1 MLENFINLL
10 LNLAR
15 ELGYAGIIIGMT
27 LESCFIPF
35 PSEVVMIPAGYLAQ
49 KGEMNAVLAVL
60 CGVFGSVL
68 GALINY
74 GICYFWGR
82 AFVLK
87 WGRFVGITE
96 AKFAKFEA
104 FFNKHGEFST
114 FTCRLLPGIRQYISM
129 PAGLVRMNLSR
140 FVLFTALGSGLW
152 VSILVAL
159 GYFVGE
165 NEEVLKVYLHEILI
179 AIIAFVVLLSVVYI
193 LVKKPFGRGKGEN
206 KD

>member
-15 ELGYAGIIIGMT
+15 ELGYVGIIIGMT

-60 CGVFGSVL
+60 CGVLGSVL

-87 WGRFVGITE
+87 WGKFVGITE

-140 FVLFTALGSGLW
+140 FVLFTALGSALW

-193 LVKKPFGRGKGEN
+193 LVKKPFGRGKGKN
-206 KD
+206 

>member
-15 ELGYAGIIIGMT
+15 ELGYVGIIIGMT

-60 CGVFGSVL
+60 CGVLGSVL

-87 WGRFVGITE
+87 WGKFVGITE

-140 FVLFTALGSGLW
+140 FVLFTALGSALW

-179 AIIAFVVLLSVVYI
+179 AIIAFVVLLSVVYVFI
-193 LVKKPFGRGKGEN
+193 KKPFEKS
-206 KD
+206 KS